1 MVVTLRSEKT
11 SVVALAVPTP
21 SPREMKRSRP
31 VASPVKR
38 ESTSTGKACVP
49 LLSMRTCSGVGQG
62 FGRGSGSGIGMGIG
76 IGLRL
81 GLGWHRVGGQ
91 AEARRALEAHLIRVR
106 VRVRARA

>member
-1 MVVTLRSEKT
+1 MGAPMVVVLRSEKT

-49 LLSMRTCSGVGQG
+49 LLSMRTWSGVGQG
-62 FGRGSGSGIGMGIG
+62 LGLGLGSGVGIG
-76 IGLRL
+76 IGVGLEL
-81 GLGWHRVGGQ
+81 GLGLG
-91 AEARRALEAHLIRVR
+91 
-106 VRVRARA
+106 